1 VYLQLANKKLKFF
14 FIENLVQSIQNF
26 ERYHP
31 KFKYAEKMDANKLPN
46 SIKTTRSNALP
57 NTKVINDLKK
67 FNF

>member
-1 VYLQLANKKLKFF
+1 M
-14 FIENLVQSIQNF
+14 VQSIQNF